1 MLRLDYAEDGSG
13 CAVVAK
19 PVNGKFQ
26 TAPSPLWSERK
37 VNPTTELIGD

>member
-26 TAPSPLWSERK
+26 TAPDPLWS
-37 VNPTTELIGD
+37 